1 MLRFATILLSAAALL
16 GTATATPLAAE
27 VVDSAPGGFTVSRTV
42 TVNAS
47 TTTLWETLR
56 APQRWW
62 AKDHTWS
69 GDSANLYIDSQATGC
84 FCEKLPGKGSVAHA
98 RLLYVDKGRL
108 MRMEGAFGPLQSYAV
123 TGVMT
128 FELTPAGDNASTLK
142 MTYAVSGYMP
152 GGMEKMG
159 APVDTV
165 LGQQIDALKAAAEAA
180 PPPAVEPP
188 KP

>member
-1 MLRFATILLSAAALL
+1 MIRFAIAAGVLAV
-16 GTATATPLAAE
+16 TATPLAAE

-47 TTTLWETLR
+47 AATLWETLR

-84 FCEKLPGKGSVAHA
+84 FCEKLPGKGSVQHA
-98 RLLYVDKGRL
+98 RLIYVDKGRL
-108 MRMEGAFGPLQSYAV
+108 LRMEGAFGPLQSYPV

-128 FELTPAGDNASTLK
+128 FELTPDGDNATTLK
-142 MTYAVSGYMP
+142 LTYAVGGYMP

-180 PPPAVEPP
+180 PPAVEPP